1 MSSEPVEALS
11 TEEFGAFVDGLDYPM
26 YVVTTATG
34 GKHSGCLVGFT
45 TQLGIAPP
53 RFLVCLSARNHTYS
67 VATGARCLAVHLLG
81 PEQHGLATLFGEET
95 GDELDKFAECR
106 WRPGPEE
113 VPILEDCRRYFVG
126 RIVAQ
131 IAFGDHI
138 GFVLEP
144 TEMGAG
150 DHGPVLTFSEVKD
163 MTPGHGA

>member
-1 MSSEPVEALS
+1 MSGEHVEALG

-26 YVVTTATG
+26 YVVTVASG
-34 GKHSGCLVGFT
+34 GERSGCLVGFT
-45 TQLGIAPP
+45 TQVGIAPP

-67 VATGARCLAVHLLG
+67 LATGARSLAVHLLG
-81 PEQHGLATLFGEET
+81 PEQHGLARLFGEET

-113 VPILEDCRRYFVG
+113 VPILEDCARYFVG
-126 RIVAQ
+126 RVVAQ
-131 IAFGDHI
+131 VAFGDHI

-150 DHGPVLTFSEVKD
+150 DAGAVLTFSDVKD